1 MAPQRPSPIQPP
13 VQAPVQALVQAT
25 PGRATRPAVNRILLN
40 VLVDGAL
47 AALATPLARYVADPG
62 GGLLRPLWFVAGGA
76 ITLLLAGL
84 PFRMPQQYWRFAG
97 IEDLVGLVGSSV
109 ASAVLFAVL
118 LRVSG
123 FPLPTPTFPVVH
135 ALMLIVALGTPRV
148 IYRLQMARRRARD
161 GTEAQKTSLAVLLVG
176 AGDGADLFLR
186 ALEFGHGRESYR
198 VLGLLSLR
206 RGQAGRRIHGHAI
219 LGDVGQT
226 AAVLAR
232 LRAEGRLPAALVVT
246 QPDLAGPVLAEVLAQ
261 ADMEG
266 VPVRRVPR
274 PTSLQSAQGA
284 DILELAPVAIEDLLN
299 RPQVPLDRDGM
310 AALVRGRRVLVTGA
324 GGTIGSELARQCAAL
339 GPSELVLLDNGEYA
353 LWSIEQELAEA
364 YPGGP
369 RRTCIADVRDRSR
382 IRAVFADLR
391 PDLVFHAAALKHV
404 PMGEE
409 NPTEDLLTNTLGTRH
424 VADAAR
430 AAGARAMVLISTD
443 KAVNPSSVMGAS
455 KRLAEMYC
463 QALDMAALDVDV
475 LDGEAPGRT
484 APMRCVTVR
493 FGNVLGS
500 TGSVVPLFRRQ
511 LERGGPLT
519 VTHPEMR
526 RYFMTVREA
535 VGLVLQASVLGV
547 AGTAQSVAGTAQSG
561 AGTAQTRAGTVRT
574 EAGAARNGAGAAWNG
589 AGAAWNGA
597 DAAQPE
603 AGMVQPGLNVPQP
616 TGRGGIFVLD
626 MGEPVRIVD
635 LARQM
640 IRLAGLQP
648 AEDADP
654 ATDAPGRIRISF
666 TGLRPGEK
674 LYEELFHGSEPP
686 APTGHPGLMMATP
699 RTTDAAAVGD
709 AIERIGAACRAGQAA
724 AALALLA
731 HMVPEFDHLPGG
743 TPARLPAPISGE

>member
-1 MAPQRPSPIQPP
+1 
-13 VQAPVQALVQAT
+13 
-25 PGRATRPAVNRILLN
+25 VNRILLN
-40 VLVDGAL
+40 VLLDGAL
-47 AALATPLARYVADPG
+47 AAVATPLARYLADPG

-97 IEDLVGLVGSSV
+97 IEDLVNLV
-109 ASAVLFAVL
+109 ASSIGSAALFAL
-118 LRVSG
+118 LLTVSG
-123 FPLPTPTFPVVH
+123 FPLPTPTFPVIH
-135 ALMLIVALGTPRV
+135 ALVLIVALGAPRV
-148 IYRLQMARRRARD
+148 MYRLQMARRRGRD
-161 GTEAQKTSLAVLLVG
+161 GTDAQTAVLLVG

-186 ALEFGHGRESYR
+186 ALEFGHGRASYR

-206 RGQAGRRIHGHAI
+206 QGQTGRRIHGQAI

-246 QPDLAGPVLAEVLAQ
+246 QPDLAGPVLADLLAQ
-261 ADMEG
+261 ADAEG

-274 PTSLQSAQGA
+274 PTALQSAQGA
-284 DILELAPVAIEDLLN
+284 ASLELAPVAIEDLLN

-310 AALVRGRRVLVTGA
+310 ATLVRGRRVLVTGA

-339 GPSELVLLDNGEYA
+339 APGELMLLDNGEFA
-353 LWSIEQELAEA
+353 LWSIEQELAELH
-364 YPGGP
+364 PGGP
-369 RRTCIADVRDRSR
+369 RRTCIADVRDRIR
-382 IRAVFADLR
+382 IGAVFADFR

-409 NPTEDLLTNTLGTRH
+409 NPAEDLLTNTLGTRH
-424 VADAAR
+424 VADAAQ

-463 QALDMAALDVDV
+463 QALDMAAAGQ
-475 LDGEAPGRT
+475 GEGA
-484 APMRCVTVR
+484 MRCVTVR

-519 VTHPEMR
+519 VTHPDMR

-535 VGLVLQASVLGV
+535 VGLVLQASVVGV
-547 AGTAQSVAGTAQSG
+547 SG
-561 AGTAQTRAGTVRT
+561 AGSAGV
-574 EAGAARNGAGAAWNG
+574 
-589 AGAAWNGA
+589 
-597 DAAQPE
+597 
-603 AGMVQPGLNVPQP
+603 
-616 TGRGGIFVLD
+616 GRGGIFVLD
-626 MGEPVRIVD
+626 MGKPVRIVD

-640 IRLAGLQP
+640 IRLAGLRP
-648 AEDADP
+648 AEDGGPGAP
-654 ATDAPGRIRISF
+654 AGAPVGLVVDAAVDAAVNAAVDVPGRIRIRF

-686 APTGHPGLMMATP
+686 TPTGHPGLLMATP
-699 RTTDAAAVGD
+699 RTADAAAVGA
-709 AIERIGAACRAGQAA
+709 AIERIGAACRAGDEA

-731 HMVPEFDHLPGG
+731 RMVPEFDHAPGSG
-743 TPARLPAPISGE
+743 PALEFAALSSSGVKP